1 MAPGVLARSPSPEPP
16 LSVKLPRP
24 VAQKI
29 VAEIVKFV
37 PSTVEYTEL
46 TYEEVE
52 PEDGLRV
59 ARTLAEHPEIERRSS
74 RVSFN
79 SVEKTLWIRVKPNF
93 LHNAHQQWVM
103 SAMLDWAYNGLVK
116 KGERRKIAFGVGTRF
131 EGFIG
136 AYTSSSK
143 EPDLYLS
150 ARTDRVP
157 SVVIES
163 GWSES
168 FPRLRIDKDLWL
180 GGTVEVEYAILLKW
194 SKVRNNKVK
203 GSIEVWG
210 RGNTGSL
217 LIRELAVFP
226 KPDPLPIEESIC
238 FTKQQLFGGIPV
250 SNPITVLSLEIPRL
264 REIAEEILVNLM
276 GLSPC

>member
-16 LSVKLPRP
+16 LSAKLPRP
-24 VAQKI
+24 EAQEI
-29 VAEIVKFV
+29 VADIIELLSSI
-37 PSTVEYTEL
+37 VEYTEY

-52 PEDGLRV
+52 PEDGLLV
-59 ARTLAEHPEIERRSS
+59 ARTLVEHPDVERRTS
-74 RVSFN
+74 RVSYN
-79 SVEKTLWIRVKPNF
+79 SLEKTLWVRAMPTY
-93 LHNAHQQWVM
+93 LHDAHQQWVM
-103 SAMLDWAYNGLVK
+103 SSMLDWAYDGLVK
-116 KGERRKIAFGVGTRF
+116 KGEHLKIAFGVGTRF

-150 ARTDRVP
+150 ARTDRMP

-180 GGTVEVEYAILLKW
+180 AGTVEVEYVILLKW

-203 GSIEVWG
+203 GTIEVWG

-217 LIRELAVFP
+217 LNRELVVFP
-226 KPDPLPIEESIC
+226 KPDPLPIDDSIH
-238 FTKQQLFGGIPV
+238 FTKQQLFGANPV
-250 SNPITVLSLEIPRL
+250 SNPSTVLSFEIPRL
-264 REIAEEILVNLM
+264 REIAEEILGDLM
-276 GLSPC
+276 GLSPG